1 MNVVSEIKGPN
12 AFILNLFSFFIA
24 GIIILISS
32 DFFLNSALCGL
43 SPNIPILGFFLK
55 IFLKYLLRVMLLY

>member
-12 AFILNLFSFFIA
+12 AFILNLFNSFFIA

-32 DFFLNSALCGL
+32 DFFLTLHC
-43 SPNIPILGFFLK
+43 
-55 IFLKYLLRVMLLY
+55 VD